1 MCTRFS
7 YHSAKTT
14 RLDFTL
20 SCRCCD
26 LLLVNFVMQ
35 FGQQTENKL
44 AEHVPHI
51 CILKVEKITKM
62 CHQLQA
68 VQLAAVG
75 VIIFRLDSVFFSENA
90 FLISIHMVT
99 FFLEH

>member
-1 MCTRFS
+1 MCTCFS
-7 YHSAKTT
+7 CHSGKTT

-26 LLLVNFVMQ
+26 LLLVNFMMQ

-51 CILKVEKITKM
+51 CILKVEKVTKM
-62 CHQLQA
+62 LHSLCHQLQA

-75 VIIFRLDSVFFSENA
+75 VIIFRLDSVFF
-90 FLISIHMVT
+90 L
-99 FFLEH
+99 L